1 MKASLKEK
9 LVVDFRLND
18 QKTIAQAAEV
28 LPKVSVSKFSGSVD
42 IDVVLNLK
50 EKQKKESIRG
60 VVSLPHKF
68 GADKKVI
75 VFCSEKDIEKA
86 KAAGATEAGLD
97 ELKQKVLDGKVEFDV
112 VIATPDAMPKIIQ
125 LGKVL
130 GPTGLMP
137 NPKNGT
143 VVTDVAEAIKGFVG
157 GKMSFKMVP
166 GQGIIRN
173 KVAKVDMTTAQIVEN
188 ITAYLKGVFAETKKL
203 SSTPFK
209 KVVVKPTMG
218 PSIRLDVNDIL
229 AQM

>member
-1 MKASLKEK
+1 MKASKKDTLTKEYN
-9 LVVDFRLND
+9 LDVT
-18 QKTIAQAAEV
+18 KTVEQAAEI

-42 IDVVLNLK
+42 IDVVLNVK

-60 VVSLPHKF
+60 VVSLPHTF

-86 KAAGATEAGLD
+86 KAAGAVDAGMD
-97 ELKQKVLDGKVEFDV
+97 ELKEKVMEGKIDYDV

-143 VVTDVAEAIKGFVG
+143 VVTDVAEAVKGFAG
-157 GKMSFKMVP
+157 GKMNFKMIQ

-173 KVAKVDMTTAQIVEN
+173 KVAKVDMKPEQIVEN
-188 ITAYLKGVFAETKKL
+188 LVAYLKGVFAETKKL
-203 SSTPFK
+203 SGTPFK
-209 KVVVKPTMG
+209 KVLVKPTMG
-218 PSIRLDVNDIL
+218 PSIKLDINDIMSKL
-229 AQM
+229 

>member
-1 MKASLKEK
+1 MKASQKEK
-9 LVVDFRLND
+9 LIVDFRLND
-18 QKTIAQAAEV
+18 QKTIDQAAEV

-68 GADKKVI
+68 GEDKKVI

-86 KAAGATEAGLD
+86 KAAGAIEAGLE
-97 ELKQKVLDGKVEFDV
+97 ELKQKVLDGKIEFDV

-173 KVAKVDMTTAQIVEN
+173 KVAKVDMTAAQIVEN

-229 AQM
+229 ARM